1 MDKITGDVKKVLEKI
16 QWGSV
21 ATASKDGVPN
31 VSPKGSFRIVDEQ
44 TILFADIFSE
54 HTRKNLIENPKVAI
68 DIVDAETVSGYQLK
82 GTGYQLK
89 GTATLADSGPLF
101 DAAKEE
107 LAGMGFPA
115 PKNLVTVTV
124 TEVYSVKPGG
134 S

>member
-1 MDKITGDVKKVLEKI
+1 MDKITDDVKKVLEKI
-16 QWGSV
+16 GWGSV

-31 VSPKGSFRIVDEQ
+31 VSPKGSFKIVDEQ
-44 TILFADIFSE
+44 TIQFADIFSE
-54 HTRKNLIENPKVAI
+54 HTRKNLMENPRVAI
-68 DIVDAETVSGYQLK
+68 DIVDAETAS
-82 GTGYQLK
+82 GYQLK

-107 LAGMGFPA
+107 LAKMGFPT
-115 PKNLVTVTV
+115 PRNLVTVTV

>member
-1 MDKITGDVKKVLEKI
+1 L
-16 QWGSV
+16 QQ
-21 ATASKDGVPN
+21 
-31 VSPKGSFRIVDEQ
+31 GSFRIVDEQ

-82 GTGYQLK
+82 GT
-89 GTATLADSGPLF
+89 ATLADSGPLF

-115 PKNLVTVTV
+115 PKNLVTVPRSTA
-124 TEVYSVKPGG
+124 
-134 S
+134 

>member
-1 MDKITGDVKKVLEKI
+1 MDKITDDVKKVLEKI

-31 VSPKGSFRIVDEQ
+31 VSPKGSFKIVDEQ

-54 HTRKNLIENPKVAI
+54 HTRKNLLENPKVAI

-82 GTGYQLK
+82 GT
-89 GTATLADSGPLF
+89 ATLADSGHAF
-101 DAAKEE
+101 DVAKEE
-107 LAGMGFPA
+107 LVGMGFPA

-134 S
+134 D